1 MPRRRRR
8 RHAIADY
15 FHAAFTPSFIF
26 AIEDYAFAD
35 FHYFHLLMLRFRF
48 MLRFFVDERH

>member
-15 FHAAFTPSFIF
+15 FHAAFTPAFIF
-26 AIEDYAFAD
+26 AIEDYVFAD
-35 FHYFHLLMLRFRF
+35 FHYFHLLIPRFRF
-48 MLRFFVDERH
+48 CYAFDDERV